1 MKKSVSLVD
10 LKGLNRNSVYN
21 FIYRERTTSKQQ
33 IVQGLNMGLSTVSQN
48 IRLLEEARLI
58 ERSGSFNSTGGR
70 KADAIQIVRT
80 ARVSIG
86 VGILLHSIYIVAID
100 LYGEV
105 IDSQA
110 LDLDYNNSDE
120 YYYMLGQQISNF
132 IKHGNWQ
139 KPDILGVSIATQGTI
154 SANGQAVDYGEIMNN
169 YNMKLSD
176 ITKHI
181 QYPCRLE
188 HDSKAA
194 AYLELWNN
202 SETENAVVLL
212 LNRNFGGSLIIN
224 KKIVKGSHMHAGAI
238 EHLCIS
244 RDGPRCYCGNRGCLE
259 TYCSANA
266 LEAAAGTKAHIFFD
280 KLRQTSGDASELRN
294 GGDASD
300 ASEASEALG
309 AGGHDGARVKERSD
323 GGGDGARVKERSDGE
338 LRRLEYAT
346 IWDDYLDKLAYA
358 IRNLSIIIDGSIIIS
373 GYLATYFTED
383 DIKTILYKVNS
394 SPFPITREQI
404 IVSTYGQY
412 APAVGAAL
420 YYVDEFK
427 KSV

>member
-70 KADAIQIVRT
+70 KADAIQIVRA

-110 LDLDYNNSDE
+110 FDLDYSNSDE
-120 YYYMLGQQISNF
+120 YYYMLGQHISNF
-132 IKHGNWQ
+132 IKHGRWQ

-202 SETENAVVLL
+202 PETENAVVLL

-266 LEAAAGTKAHIFFD
+266 LEAAAGTKAHDFFD
-280 KLRQTSGDASELRN
+280 KLRQTL
-294 GGDASD
+294 GG
-300 ASEASEALG
+300 ASEALG
-309 AGGHDGARVKERSD
+309 ARGDDDARVY
-323 GGGDGARVKERSDGE
+323 ERSDGE
-338 LRRLEYAT
+338 LRRMEYAT
-346 IWDDYLDKLAYA
+346 IWADYLDKLAYA

-373 GYLATYFTED
+373 GYLATYFTEH
-383 DIKTILYKVNS
+383 DIKTILNKVNS

>member
-1 MKKSVSLVD
+1 MSARHRSNKSCKVSTWDSLP
-10 LKGLNRNSVYN
+10 SVKI
-21 FIYRERTTSKQQ
+21 FRQ
-33 IVQGLNMGLSTVSQN
+33 
-48 IRLLEEARLI
+48 LEEARLI
-58 ERSGSFNSTGGR
+58 ERRGSFNSTGGR
-70 KADAIQIVRT
+70 KADAIQIVKT

-110 LDLDYNNSDE
+110 FDLDYSNSDE
-120 YYYMLGQQISNF
+120 YYYMLGQHISNF
-132 IKHGNWQ
+132 IKHGHWQ

-181 QYPCRLE
+181 KYPCRLE

-202 SETENAVVLL
+202 PGTENAVVLL

-266 LEAAAGTKAHIFFD
+266 LETTAGTKAQDFFD
-280 KLRQTSGDASELRN
+280 KLRQTA
-294 GGDASD
+294 
-300 ASEASEALG
+300 
-309 AGGHDGARVKERSD
+309 D
-323 GGGDGARVKERSDGE
+323 GGCGQRS
-338 LRRLEYAT
+338 A
-346 IWDDYLDKLAYA
+346 
-358 IRNLSIIIDGSIIIS
+358 S
-373 GYLATYFTED
+373 GHTE
-383 DIKTILYKVNS
+383 
-394 SPFPITREQI
+394 
-404 IVSTYGQY
+404 
-412 APAVGAAL
+412 AAA
-420 YYVDEFK
+420 
-427 KSV
+427 

>member
-110 LDLDYNNSDE
+110 FDLDYSNSDE
-120 YYYMLGQQISNF
+120 YYYMLGQHISNF
-132 IKHGNWQ
+132 IKHGHWQ

-169 YNMKLSD
+169 YDMKLSN

-202 SETENAVVLL
+202 PETENAVVLL

-266 LEAAAGTKAHIFFD
+266 LEAAAGTKAHDFFD
-280 KLRQTSGDASELRN
+280 KLRQRTGD
-294 GGDASD
+294 
-300 ASEASEALG
+300 ASEALG
-309 AGGHDGARVKERSD
+309 VRGGGVVARVNERSD
-323 GGGDGARVKERSDGE
+323 GELRDGGGGARVNERSDGE
-338 LRRLEYAT
+338 LRRMEYAT
-346 IWDDYLDKLAYA
+346 IWADYLDKLAYA

>member
-1 MKKSVSLVD
+1 
-10 LKGLNRNSVYN
+10 
-21 FIYRERTTSKQQ
+21 
-33 IVQGLNMGLSTVSQN
+33 MGLSTVSQN

-110 LDLDYNNSDE
+110 FDLDYSNSDE
-120 YYYMLGQQISNF
+120 YYYMLGQHISNF
-132 IKHGNWQ
+132 IKHGHCQ

-154 SANGQAVDYGEIMNN
+154 SDNGQAVDYGEIMNN
-169 YNMKLSD
+169 YDMKLSD

-202 SETENAVVLL
+202 PETENAVVLL

-266 LEAAAGTKAHIFFD
+266 LEAAAGTKAHDFFD
-280 KLRQTSGDASELRN
+280 KLRQRT
-294 GGDASD
+294 GGD
-300 ASEASEALG
+300 ASEALG
-309 AGGHDGARVKERSD
+309 ARGEDRARVYERSD
-323 GGGDGARVKERSDGE
+323 GELRDGGSGARVNERSDGELRDGGGGARSDRDRGGDGAQVNERSDGE
-338 LRRLEYAT
+338 LRRMEYAT
-346 IWDDYLDKLAYA
+346 IWADYLDKLAYA
-358 IRNLSIIIDGSIIIS
+358 IRNLGIIIDGSIIIS

-383 DIKTILYKVNS
+383 DIKTILYKINS

>member
-266 LEAAAGTKAHIFFD
+266 LEAAAGTKAQDFFD
-280 KLRQTSGDASELRN
+280 KLHQRT
-294 GGDASD
+294 GGD
-300 ASEASEALG
+300 ASEALG
-309 AGGHDGARVKERSD
+309 ARGDDDARVYERSDAELRDGGGARVN
-323 GGGDGARVKERSDGE
+323 ERSDGE
-338 LRRLEYAT
+338 LRRMEYAT
-346 IWDDYLDKLAYA
+346 IWADYLDKLAYA

-373 GYLATYFTED
+373 GYLATYFTEH
-383 DIKTILYKVNS
+383 DIKTILNKVNS

>member
-21 FIYRERTTSKQQ
+21 FIYREGTTSKQQ
-33 IVQGLNMGLSTVSQN
+33 IVEGLNMGLSTVSQN

-110 LDLDYNNSDE
+110 FDLDYSNSDE
-120 YYYMLGQQISNF
+120 YYYMLGQHISNF
-132 IKHGNWQ
+132 IKHGHWQ

-202 SETENAVVLL
+202 PETENAVVLL

-266 LEAAAGTKAHIFFD
+266 LEAAAGTKAHDFFD
-280 KLRQTSGDASELRN
+280 KLRQRTGDASELRN
-294 GGDASD
+294 GGDAS
-300 ASEASEALG
+300 EALVVRG
-309 AGGHDGARVKERSD
+309 DDDARVYERSD
-323 GGGDGARVKERSDGE
+323 AE
-338 LRRLEYAT
+338 LRRMEYAT
-346 IWDDYLDKLAYA
+346 IWADYLDKLAYA

-373 GYLATYFTED
+373 GYLATYFTEH
-383 DIKTILYKVNS
+383 DIKTILNKVNS